1 MHGRVG
7 IDSLPQ
13 HIMMGKTAALVRLE
27 IAGESGSAKEL
38 VLEMGKKLAMHVVGR
53 CTD

>member
-13 HIMMGKTAALVRLE
+13 HIMMGKTAALVRFE
-27 IAGESGSAKEL
+27 IAGGSDSVKEL
-38 VLEMGKKLAMHVVGR
+38 VHEMGKKLAMHVVGR
-53 CTD
+53 CAD